1 MTFKY
6 SKASLTR
13 LETVHPDM
21 QRVAHRA
28 LELSP
33 VDFSIT
39 QGRRTLDEQKRLY
52 GKGRTAAQC
61 RAAGVPESYAQPSAA
76 KVTWTLNSNH
86 LSGNAIDVAPFV
98 NGKLEYDD
106 SGKLGLWPKIAK
118 AFKDAARE
126 LGVSI
131 EWGGDWTKTKDRPH
145 FELVR

>member
-1 MTFKY
+1 MTFKF
-6 SKASLTR
+6 SQASLTR
-13 LETVHPDM
+13 LGTVHPDM
-21 QRVAHRA
+21 QRVARRA
-28 LELSP
+28 IELSP

-39 QGRRTLDEQKRLY
+39 QGLRTLDEQKRLY
-52 GKGRTAAQC
+52 GKGRTPAQC
-61 RAAGVPESYAQPSAA
+61 RAAGVPESYARPGEKQ
-76 KVTWTLNSNH
+76 VTWTLKSNH

-98 NGKLEYDD
+98 AGKLEYDD

-118 AFKDAARE
+118 AFKDAAKE

>member
-1 MTFKY
+1 MTFKF
-6 SKASLTR
+6 SQNSLAR
-13 LETVHPDM
+13 LATVHPDM
-21 QRVAHRA
+21 QRVARRA
-28 LELSP
+28 IELSP

-39 QGRRTLDEQKRLY
+39 QGKRTLDEQKRLY

-61 RAAGVPESYAQPSAA
+61 RAKGVPAEYARPQDQV
-76 KVTWTLNSNH
+76 VTWTLNSNH
-86 LSGNAIDVAPFV
+86 LSGNAIDVAPYI

-106 SGKLGLWPKIAK
+106 NGKLGLWLKIAK

-126 LGVSI
+126 LGVPI

>member
-1 MTFKY
+1 MTYKF
-6 SKASLTR
+6 SQASLNR
-13 LETVHPDM
+13 LATVHPDM
-21 QRVAHRA
+21 QKVAKRA
-28 LELSP
+28 IELSP
-33 VDFSIT
+33 IDFSIT

-61 RAAGVPESYAQPSAA
+61 RAAGVPIDYALPMEK
-76 KVTWTLNSNH
+76 KVTWTLQSNH

-106 SGKLGLWPKIAK
+106 NGKLGLWPKIAK

-131 EWGGDWTKTKDRPH
+131 EWGGDWKKTTDRPH